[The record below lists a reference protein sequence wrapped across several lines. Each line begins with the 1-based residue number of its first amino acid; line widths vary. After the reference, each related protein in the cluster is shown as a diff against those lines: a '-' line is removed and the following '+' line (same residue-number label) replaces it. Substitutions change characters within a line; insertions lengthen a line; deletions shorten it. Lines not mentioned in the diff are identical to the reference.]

1 MKHECEKKKTKKK
14 LKPKKPMKP
23 HELFGAAG
31 SKFGGGEILAT
42 ESVASM
48 LKTRWREW
56 AD

>member
-1 MKHECEKKKTKKK
+1 MKHECEKKKLKKK

-48 LKTRWREW
+48 LKEREW